1 MAINPETQYPGK
13 ITASSANYPYGEAR
27 NITVPGDGTG
37 TPWEAALVNDIFGM
51 QQALLSEAGI
61 TPTGNPETAV
71 ASQYLNAMHT
81 LNPRIFDTYDTDLA
95 AYTPLGDE
103 QVVYCKGK
111 ASVGDGGAGLFY
123 YDLAS
128 TTWLPLFGYT
138 NSRGLKNKIINGDF
152 DLWDYA
158 ASQTSSGYGSDNR
171 WLNEHSGSTK
181 TNSQQAFTIGQ
192 TDVPGNPDYFSRI
205 IPVTGSGIS
214 DYVRKC
220 QRIEFVSTFSGETV
234 TLSFWAKADAA
245 RDIATEFS
253 QNFGTSGSP
262 SSQVNAIGVTTHSLT
277 TSWAKYTVTV
287 DIPSISGK
295 TLGTD
300 LNDYLMLT
308 FWFDAGSNFDARTN
322 SLGNQSGTFDVAK
335 VQVEAGPAA
344 TAFEER
350 LIEVEKSLANRHL
363 RVFDSSAS
371 GSAIF
376 FGSGYIASSTSA
388 FGQITLNTQL
398 RATPSWTLLSG
409 SLAMSTGTGG
419 YTPTTLTPIVV
430 DNSHFYANF
439 SGMAGLTVG
448 QGCIVG
454 IASASKGYFEAEL

>member
-81 LNPRIFDTYDTDLA
+81 LNPRVFDTYDTDLA

-138 NSRGLKNKIINGDF
+138 NSQGLKNKVINGNF

-158 ASQTSSGYGSDNR
+158 TSQTTSDYGSDNR
-171 WLNEHSGSTK
+171 WNNLNTGSTK
-181 TNSQQAFTIGQ
+181 THSQQSFTLGQ
-192 TDVPGNPDYFSRI
+192 TDVPGNPEFYSRTV
-205 IPVTGSGIS
+205 VTTGGGASNNALKQHKIEYVKTLSG
-214 DYVRKC
+214 K
-220 QRIEFVSTFSGETV
+220 TA

-245 RDIATEFS
+245 KDIATEFF
-253 QNFGTSGSP
+253 QYFGSSGSP
-262 SSQVNAIGVTTHSLT
+262 SASVNAIGVTTHSLT
-277 TSWAKYTVTV
+277 TSWTKYTATV

-300 LNDYLMLT
+300 LNDYLQLS
-308 FWFDAGSNFDARTN
+308 FWFDAGSDYDARTN
-322 SLGNQSGTFDVAK
+322 SLGNQSGTFDISR
-335 VQVEAGPAA
+335 VQLEEGPIA
-344 TAFEER
+344 TQFDDRSIGFER
-350 LIEVEKSLANRHL
+350 LLANRFIEEL
-363 RVFDSSAS
+363 RIYLNASTTERIFYSRKKFIPTVIDTTGGSSSIALQT
-371 GSAIF
+371 SARITDTT
-376 FGSGYIASSTSA
+376 ASSQTH
-388 FGQITLNTQL
+388 I
-398 RATPSWTLLSG
+398 LLIES
-409 SLAMSTGTGG
+409 
-419 YTPTTLTPIVV
+419 
-430 DNSHFYANF
+430 
-439 SGMAGLTVG
+439 
-448 QGCIVG
+448 
-454 IASASKGYFEAEL
+454 EL